1 MFLKSILKNPKL
13 INLNRNYSNR
23 NILKLKERGMF
34 HDIFP
39 DNAA

>member
-1 MFLKSILKNPKL
+1 MFFKSLLKNRKL
-13 INLNRNYSNR
+13 LNFHRNYSNR

-34 HDIFP
+34 QDIFP

>member
-1 MFLKSILKNPKL
+1 MNNILKCRQT
-13 INLNRNYSNR
+13 IIYFHRSYSNR
-23 NILKLKERGMF
+23 NILKLKDRGMF